1 MGAAIQAERSPWS
14 WTAQGALVGDAR
26 RWLGWPDGGAISET
40 PHVVSYEIRVDVWDG
55 SGESGRL
62 AEFGRVKGKEE

>member
-1 MGAAIQAERSPWS
+1 M
-14 WTAQGALVGDAR
+14 GDAR

-62 AEFGRVKGKEE
+62 AEFGRAKGKEE